1 MPPLRAS
8 NASEQADASRAGG
21 HRPTVIRA
29 RRVQVLFPLE
39 LQRVIFLDADLV
51 LRADLRELWTMDLKV
66 SSAMPVQIVR
76 PRVPH

>member
-1 MPPLRAS
+1 
-8 NASEQADASRAGG
+8 
-21 HRPTVIRA
+21 VIRA